1 MSTRTAAEE
10 DEAQEGS
17 DGGLGSLEHALSSS
31 KDMSDTV
38 ELWRREAENLSGK
51 IPPSMRELASSFIVD
66 EDVEFI
72 VEKGPKDHARIA
84 NKDSGGSRVLASLQ
98 QELD

>member
-1 MSTRTAAEE
+1 MSTRMAAEE

-31 KDMSDTV
+31 KDTV
-38 ELWRREAENLSGK
+38 GLWRREAENLSRI

-84 NKDSGGSRVLASLQ
+84 NKDSGGSRVLAPLQ
-98 QELD
+98 QKLD

>member
-31 KDMSDTV
+31 KDMSYTV
-38 ELWRREAENLSGK
+38 GLWRREAENLSRK
-51 IPPSMRELASSFIVD
+51 IPPSMRELTSSFIVD
-66 EDVEFI
+66 EDVEYI

-84 NKDSGGSRVLASLQ
+84 NKD
-98 QELD
+98 